1 MHLKAEGLISEI
13 RWTRR
18 EGKRVIDFIVAK
30 CPNVDKKTQNCAAPA
45 NKKKVKPAKPK
56 KKPSTAFDLL
66 LKNRDLPPPLGSSM
80 GEKDIIPIIRYFSQ
94 AN

>member
-18 EGKRVIDFIVAK
+18 EGKRVIDFIVVK

-45 NKKKVKPAKPK
+45 NKKKSETRQTK
-56 KKPSTAFDLL
+56 
-66 LKNRDLPPPLGSSM
+66 
-80 GEKDIIPIIRYFSQ
+80 EKAQHCIRFAS
-94 AN
+94 

>member
-30 CPNVDKKTQNCAAPA
+30 CPNVDKKT
-45 NKKKVKPAKPK
+45 
-56 KKPSTAFDLL
+56 
-66 LKNRDLPPPLGSSM
+66 
-80 GEKDIIPIIRYFSQ
+80 
-94 AN
+94 

>member
-1 MHLKAEGLISEI
+1 MVIYSRAAMHLKAEGLISEI

-45 NKKKVKPAKPK
+45 NKKKAKPAKPK
-56 KKPSTAFDLL
+56 K
-66 LKNRDLPPPLGSSM
+66 NPLWLFLAMRKSF
-80 GEKDIIPIIRYFSQ
+80 RW
-94 AN
+94 